1 LDLPLEAKDWWT
13 FVFPGGF
20 LALQLLLLYDLLTQ
34 LGTAFRIPLE
44 HFDLLQFGGSIGAG
58 QATLFATGFLI
69 LSVMVGFVLELITY
83 SLLRNE
89 TEKMLP
95 TWIVDI
101 VKEQKLPTT
110 AISKLST
117 LCNQILGNP
126 LGPTGSLS
134 APMVWLLLY
143 NLWSK
148 GSKRLGEDLDKT
160 VTYWS
165 FCRSMFVSSMFGVI
179 LVIWAFAKGLPLLG
193 AGSLVGVLVL
203 VVFFEKQRRSVRKS
217 YFRKV
222 IMYSL
227 TL

>member
-1 LDLPLEAKDWWT
+1 
-13 FVFPGGF
+13 
-20 LALQLLLLYDLLTQ
+20 
-34 LGTAFRIPLE
+34 
-44 HFDLLQFGGSIGAG
+44 
-58 QATLFATGFLI
+58 
-69 LSVMVGFVLELITY
+69 MTY

-110 AISKLST
+110 AVSKLST

-126 LGPTGSLS
+126 AGPTGSLS
-134 APMVWLLLY
+134 AAMVWVLLY

-148 GSKRLGEDLDKT
+148 GGKKLGEDLDKT

-165 FCRSMFVSSMFGVI
+165 FCRSMSVSSMFGAI
-179 LVIWAFAKGLPLLG
+179 LVIWAFVKGLPLIGASSFLG
-193 AGSLVGVLVL
+193 VALLVL
-203 VVFFEKQRRSVRKS
+203 FFEKQRRSVRKS

-227 TL
+227 TI